1 MNWIELYADA
11 AVFAKTELGRIFATC
26 LTITVTTLAV
36 KLFQSRARTGS
47 AAPGATVDVARRRAN
62 FVLAK
67 NLVLMAAVVLVGSI
81 WASKIAGA
89 ALSLAA
95 VAGAALIVSKEFLLN
110 LIGSTMLAISKPYRV
125 GDFIEIDSISGR
137 VLDSDL
143 LVTTIAETHQGHQLT
158 GATVA
163 LPHSM
168 LLTRPVRN
176 LTATGAFMINLMP
189 VAVHPNDDILAHE
202 AALLKAAAIVCAPWM
217 AEADQHL
224 KRQESRELVDLPSA
238 EPKVLIQLS
247 SAKEYSLALRYCCRP
262 NDRVKVEQALTRIY
276 LRTRGAVTVEPDFGS
291 LEREAPSAANRGNAL
306 ALAVGSRK
314 EPQKKS

>member
-1 MNWIELYADA
+1 MNWLELYNEVG
-11 AVFAKTELGRIFATC
+11 VFAKTELGRIFAT
-26 LTITVTTLAV
+26 LFTITVTTLSV
-36 KLFQSRARTGS
+36 KLFQKRARSVSGD
-47 AAPGATVDVARRRAN
+47 PGATVDVARRRAN

-67 NLVLMAAVVLVGSI
+67 NLVLMTAVVLVGTI

-125 GDFIEIDSISGR
+125 GDFIEIDHISGR

-163 LPHSM
+163 LPHS
-168 LLTRPVRN
+168 LLLVRPVRN
-176 LTATGAFMINLMP
+176 LTATGAFMINIMP

-202 AALLKAAAIVCAPWM
+202 AALLRAANIVCAPWL
-217 AEADQHL
+217 AEADAHL

-238 EPKVLIQLS
+238 EPKVLIQLT
-247 SAKEYSLALRYCCRP
+247 SAKEYCLALRYCCRP

-276 LRTRGAVTVEPDFGS
+276 LRTRGSVTVEPDTS
-291 LEREAPSAANRGNAL
+291 RVSPIKERADQKRSALELPAKIA
-306 ALAVGSRK
+306 
-314 EPQKKS
+314 